1 MFNSIKNKIV
11 QIIVDRKLKHLRTGQ
26 QSFKDLYK
34 NTPQFLVLMPENEN
48 HFYYALNIIKALIDA
63 GKMVTLI
70 THDYRVNTLP
80 IKYRQ
85 GIIDYGIADLSKFNL
100 PNKRFEEKLKERQ
113 FTAVLDLSKEENL
126 FNSLA
131 ANLVQS
137 DVRIGFRKK
146 NSDRYYNFQISNSN
160 DNPEIFYKNFLNC
173 LQMF

>member
-1 MFNSIKNKIV
+1 
-11 QIIVDRKLKHLRTGQ
+11 
-26 QSFKDLYK
+26 
-34 NTPQFLVLMPENEN
+34 
-48 HFYYALNIIKALIDA
+48 
-63 GKMVTLI
+63 MVTLI

-100 PNKRFEEKLKERQ
+100 PNKRFEQKLKERQ